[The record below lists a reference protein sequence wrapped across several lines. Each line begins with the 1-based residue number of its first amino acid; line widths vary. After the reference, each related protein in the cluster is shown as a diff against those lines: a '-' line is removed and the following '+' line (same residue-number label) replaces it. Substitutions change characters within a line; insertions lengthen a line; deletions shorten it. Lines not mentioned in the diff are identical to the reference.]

1 MPIADAE
8 LAAAE
13 DFRRTLASHDM
24 ESLLDLLGAHREQAI
39 TSLRK
44 ALRAL
49 RADLDAQAA
58 SHRRL
63 LALLTAPT
71 AGGHR

>member
-13 DFRRTLASHDM
+13 DFRRTLASYGM
-24 ESLLDLLGAHREQAI
+24 ESLIDLLITHREQALTNI
-39 TSLRK
+39 RK
-44 ALRAL
+44 ALAAL

-63 LALLTAPT
+63 LSLLAART
-71 AGGHR
+71 AGGQR

>member
-13 DFRRTLASHDM
+13 DFRRTLASYDM
-24 ESLLDLLGAHREQAI
+24 ESLLDLLDARREQAV
-39 TSLRK
+39 TSLRT
-44 ALRAL
+44 ALAAL
-49 RADLDAQAA
+49 RADLEAQAA

-63 LALLTAPT
+63 LALLTTPT
-71 AGGHR
+71 VGGDR

>member
-13 DFRRTLASHDM
+13 DFRRTLANYDM
-24 ESLLDLLGAHREQAI
+24 ESLIDLLYARRERAI
-39 TSLRK
+39 TDLREALT
-44 ALRAL
+44 ALRT
-49 RADLDAQAA
+49 DLDAQSAG
-58 SHRRL
+58 HQRL
-63 LALLTAPT
+63 LSLLTART